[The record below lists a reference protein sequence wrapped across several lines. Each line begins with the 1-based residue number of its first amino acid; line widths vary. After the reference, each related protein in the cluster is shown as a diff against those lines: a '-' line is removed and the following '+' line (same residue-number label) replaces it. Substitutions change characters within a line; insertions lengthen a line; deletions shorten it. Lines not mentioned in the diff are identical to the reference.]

1 MAKLGMNFNENVVD
15 MTLEQND
22 TLKDTQ
28 FTIKFVAF
36 KTPQANKPI
45 PNNFFFIFKFF
56 TFKNL

>member
-1 MAKLGMNFNENVVD
+1 MAKLGMNFNESVVD

-36 KTPQANKPI
+36 KTP
-45 PNNFFFIFKFF
+45 
-56 TFKNL
+56 